1 LEQKALK
8 TEDFADG
15 LRNWIAKFC
24 LKYEEKMIQNYA
36 EFETLMLTKM
46 KLELMLAAKE
56 GFWNIFIGPRV
67 TYVTENVK
75 KEGELSFSLDLTG
88 MKVNKG
94 KKNIVIF
101 QKKGDPEA
109 YLQ

>member
-1 LEQKALK
+1 
-8 TEDFADG
+8 
-15 LRNWIAKFC
+15 
-24 LKYEEKMIQNYA
+24 MVQNYA

-75 KEGELSFSLDLTG
+75 NEGELSFSLDLTG
-88 MKVNKG
+88 AKVNKG

-101 QKKGDPEA
+101 QKKGDPEP